1 MGLYYKWRSQFFTG
15 VSAMDNITYGLV
27 MTLLGMSGTI
37 VSLWIISL
45 AMNILKWLFP
55 YQPEKKEEPVGE

>member
-1 MGLYYKWRSQFFTG
+1 
-15 VSAMDNITYGLV
+15 MDNITYGLV